1 MYMQTLYFSS
11 VFYEV
16 NVKAMFNTPVQYLI
30 PSSLP
35 DLSRS
40 CGEKLVFLHSCEIKS
55 GSGVGVHWERG
66 CAVPTEGWWLPQ
78 LIAQW

>member
-1 MYMQTLYFSS
+1 M
-11 VFYEV
+11 
-16 NVKAMFNTPVQYLI
+16 KAMFNTPVQYLA
-30 PSSLP
+30 SSP
-35 DLSRS
+35 VHSQILSRS